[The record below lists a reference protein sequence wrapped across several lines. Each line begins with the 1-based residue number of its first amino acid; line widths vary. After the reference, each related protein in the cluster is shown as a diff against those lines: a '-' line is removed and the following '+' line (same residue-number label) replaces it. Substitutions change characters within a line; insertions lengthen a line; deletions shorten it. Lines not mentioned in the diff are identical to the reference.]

1 MLLAM
6 TCGLLMAYV
15 ASRAAQDYRDDFLAA
30 CKHDG
35 LSDEQIADLLGIS
48 RGQFADQKALTQHL
62 SAYRVAGLPLPI
74 RQRLAVLQ
82 GERLGLTVIENGP
95 LGEFLTTALSRWRG
109 RQLKMA
115 LDEAPHERQHA

>member
-35 LSDEQIADLLGIS
+35 LSDEQIADLLGIT
-48 RGQFADQKALTQHL
+48 RGLFANQKAITEHL
-62 SAYRVAGLPLPI
+62 SAYRIADLPQSI
-74 RQRLAVLQ
+74 RVRLHKLQ
-82 GERLGLTVIENGP
+82 GERLGLMVIENGP
-95 LGEFLTTALSRWRG
+95 LGEFLTTALSRRRG
-109 RQLKMA
+109 RQLQMA
-115 LDEAPHERQHA
+115 LEAPRERQTA